1 MNHVV
6 ASHEGLVYTR
16 RSRYAWKKGKREYLS
31 ETQPAD
37 SWVDMEF
44 TVFPPPMLLPATWK
58 RYGYTTEDAYR
69 TFDKVDVAYVW
80 QLALLFLNDYA
91 DNDAITSAI
100 RVTFKSMYEFL
111 FISRKVLV
119 STFVDAQK
127 ASFLDAQKPLS
138 GLLPSCQGTT
148 CGVKSQGSG
157 LLDTPKGILCLERND
172 HKPCLPKMTSAA
184 PDEFAFF
191 LQQTPI
197 RPPTFYTITRYAR
210 AMIVKDVL
218 LVPVAYEDP
227 MIWMMRVVPKAVY
240 DTIPVL
246 PKLCAVTSP
255 ALVQLDSHP
264 GQMFVLVHESSWL
277 SPQGFQP
284 TTEPAPRK
292 ESGRKRK
299 RNST

>member
-6 ASHEGLVYTR
+6 ASHDGLVYTR

-37 SWVDMEF
+37 SWIEMEF
-44 TVFPPPMLLPATWK
+44 TVFPPPMLLPETWK
-58 RYGYTTEDAYR
+58 RYGYTTEDACR

-111 FISRKVLV
+111 FVSRKVLV

-127 ASFLDAQKPLS
+127 ASLVES
-138 GLLPSCQGTT
+138 R
-148 CGVKSQGSG
+148 
-157 LLDTPKGILCLERND
+157 KGILCLERND
-172 HKPCLPKMTSAA
+172 HKPCLPKLTSAT
-184 PDEFAFF
+184 PEEFAFF

-197 RPPTFYTITRYAR
+197 RPPTFYSITRYAR
-210 AMIVKDVL
+210 AFVMKDVL

-227 MIWMMRVVPKAVY
+227 MIWMMRVVPKTVY
-240 DTIPVL
+240 DSIPVL

-264 GQMFVLVHESSWL
+264 GQLFVLVHESSWL

-284 TTEPAPRK
+284 TAEPAPRK